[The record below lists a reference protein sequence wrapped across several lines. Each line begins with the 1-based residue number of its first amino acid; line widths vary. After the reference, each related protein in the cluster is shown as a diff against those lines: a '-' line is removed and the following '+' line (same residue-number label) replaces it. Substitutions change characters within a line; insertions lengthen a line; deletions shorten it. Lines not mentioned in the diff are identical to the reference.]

1 MKIKIIIIVLVS
13 AWLVASCKGDKG
25 QQVTAATPKVVFH
38 DRDYTLAELAYKLLK
53 FEKYEIA
60 LQLVQEDTSLTAH
73 DVRTYAYDAL
83 GNTREAIRYAIPY
96 LRTKDSEDFYEGSY
110 ECCDLYDI
118 FKKDA
123 EYALEVLDVEYKR
136 CPSNYQVRQLMMKL
150 YWYLGDYD
158 IVVRMGDE
166 FREEFPDMSSEVTFN
181 CWRQA
186 ALDAIDSLNLVIS
199 N

>member
-1 MKIKIIIIVLVS
+1 MRTKIILLVLAS
-13 AWLVASCKGDKG
+13 AWLAVSCKEDKG
-25 QQVTAATPKVVFH
+25 QQVTAATPEVVYH
-38 DRDYTLAELAYKLLK
+38 ERDYTLAELAYKLLK

-60 LQLVQEDTSLTAH
+60 LELVKEDTSLTAH

-83 GNTREAIRYAIPY
+83 GNTREAIRCAVPY
-96 LRTKDSEDFYEGSY
+96 LRTKDTADFYEGSY

-123 EYALEVLDVEYKR
+123 EYGLEVLDAEYKR

-150 YWYLGDYD
+150 YWYLDDYD
-158 IVVRMGDE
+158 AVIRMGNE

-186 ALDAIDSLNLVIS
+186 ALDALDSLRRVSIE
-199 N
+199 